1 MFRMQDDN
9 FCFVA
14 ILIVWGNL
22 QGISYKERFQLRL
35 FSFYGSIFKLKR
47 KNEQKIMHQ
56 VYILQEYKFLG
67 I

>member
-14 ILIVWGNL
+14 ILIVWGNH
-22 QGISYKERFQLRL
+22 QGISYQEGFQLRL
-35 FSFYGSIFKLKR
+35 FSFYGSIFKLK